1 METEQQVQRLL
12 NLQNIANDLP
22 DAFTNYK
29 GVIKSFNT
37 TRNRPER
44 VEVPKKTTQIIP
56 LHSKRGRGNS
66 QMQDKK
72 QKQVVNE
79 GQFFVD
85 ATLLVINISWRDLI

>member
-12 NLQNIANDLP
+12 DLQNIANNLA

-29 GVIKSFNT
+29 GVVSFNPA
-37 TRNRPER
+37 RNVPER

-56 LHSKRGRGNS
+56 LGSKRGRGNS

-79 GQFFVD
+79 VNSLLTQ
-85 ATLLVINISWRDLI
+85 TLLVINISWRDLS